1 MINMLQAF
9 KKSRCYKIGKSEA
22 FLIPSTGLV
31 RLPINPINTPSE
43 KESTFISL
51 SLSLRLIG
59 IRIMSHLEASQLF
72 SVKGK
77 VAVVTGGG
85 SGKQGNTHETNGPG

>member
-1 MINMLQAF
+1 
-9 KKSRCYKIGKSEA
+9 
-22 FLIPSTGLV
+22 
-31 RLPINPINTPSE
+31 
-43 KESTFISL
+43 
-51 SLSLRLIG
+51 
-59 IRIMSHLEASQLF
+59 MSHLEASQLF